1 MTRAAGKC
9 LHIHW
14 TDAVK
19 VAIYERDTMNR
30 LKRVA
35 DFLEKLA
42 VAGIALAV
50 FQNNF
55 SGMGWAVIF
64 FIVSLVLTKEAK

>member
-1 MTRAAGKC
+1 MDGRRENGY
-9 LHIHW
+9 LW
-14 TDAVK
+14 G
-19 VAIYERDTMNR
+19 EENMNR

-42 VAGIALAV
+42 VTGIALAV

-55 SGMGWAVIF
+55 SGMGWAVVF